1 MSFKLNNYVV
11 AVKKFLKSDTSLG
24 VALTQARPEIL
35 AMTPEK
41 RTVWFHTKI
50 APLVA
55 QAYGCEHYITNQGNT
70 SFRRADGSRHDTAL
84 SKFRYVTQTHIIGD
98 ESKQV
103 DPIARAVSSAESFVK
118 KHTKQ
123 EIKQEM
129 KILEAKLAV
138 LKASV

>member
-1 MSFKLNNYVV
+1 MSVKLNKLCS
-11 AVKKFLKSDTSLG
+11 AVKKFLKSEEDLG

-55 QAYGCEHYITNQGNT
+55 KAYGCEHYISNQGNT
-70 SFRRADGSRHDTAL
+70 SFKRDDGSRHDTAL
-84 SKFRYVTQTHIIGD
+84 SKFRYVTQTYIMGTV
-98 ESKQV
+98 STQV
-103 DPIARAVSSAESFVK
+103 DPIASAERSAESFVK
-118 KHTKQ
+118 KHDKR
-123 EIKQEM
+123 EIKQEI

-138 LKASV
+138 YKASV